1 MEEFKLPLNERK
13 ANISVPEGELARQR
27 EYAEAVRSII
37 EAKYSEPP
45 KAFVHTY
52 GCQGNVADG
61 ERLKGMLADMG
72 YELVEEPEGADL
84 VLYNTC
90 AIREHAEDRVFGNVG
105 ALKGMKNA
113 NRDMRILLCGCMMQ
127 QEHVAEKIRNSYPF
141 VDIVFGTHVIHRLPE
156 LLYNN
161 LSTGKRIYELPES
174 DGVIAEELPVHRD
187 SSFKA
192 WIPIMY
198 GCNNFAATA

>member
-1 MEEFKLPLNERK
+1 MPLNERK

-72 YELVEEPEGADL
+72 YELVEELEGADL

-105 ALKGMKNA
+105 ALKGMKNCQQRYA
-113 NRDMRILLCGCMMQ
+113 YPALRLHDAAGARRREDKKQLPLC
-127 QEHVAEKIRNSYPF
+127 RY
-141 VDIVFGTHVIHRLPE
+141 
-156 LLYNN
+156 
-161 LSTGKRIYELPES
+161 
-174 DGVIAEELPVHRD
+174 
-187 SSFKA
+187 SFRHSCHPSPA
-192 WIPIMY
+192 R
-198 GCNNFAATA
+198 AAL

>member
-1 MEEFKLPLNERK
+1 MPLNERK

-72 YELVEEPEGADL
+72 YELVEELEGADL

-156 LLYNN
+156 LLAGSTRSPGTGRLPSEFGTGAVDEDLAQELDARGDGT
-161 LSTGKRIYELPES
+161 LSLDERHHELV
-174 DGVIAEELPVHRD
+174 GFRR
-187 SSFKA
+187 
-192 WIPIMY
+192 
-198 GCNNFAATA
+198 